1 VSKKITKKG
10 KSPLESIEEE
20 AKRQLSD
27 PWISRST
34 GILVIAVVSLLLMLW
49 IFSTGN
55 PEKPLLE
62 RLVVPLIFGA
72 TIWII
77 AIVFY
82 FIHRLITRR

>member
-1 VSKKITKKG
+1 MSKKLTKKE

-20 AKRQLSD
+20 AKRQMSD

-34 GILVIAVVSLLLMLW
+34 GIIVIAVVSLLLTLW
-49 IFSTGN
+49 VFSTGN

-72 TIWII
+72 TIWIV

-82 FIHRLITRR
+82 VIHRFIIRR